1 MTVHDLSNILR
12 GRHTEGPP
20 PGNGEKAAAKG
31 KKSLSPIDFI
41 IFIILPLLIGM
52 FMYAWMSASLHSYME
67 SLVEKQALLLEQLAS
82 QRIRSRKDELKSV
95 TEYLRD
101 GRVAESEMGAAVGRL
116 LDNPTQINIG
126 ILRQDGTPVSGHPL
140 RSSEYPAIQAAFR
153 GNSTVRY
160 RRGEGLLFT
169 SPIYNNG
176 EVRYALYEFF
186 DEKAMFDSFTD
197 EFFRDQGEIMIA
209 DVEQHII
216 MPFSGSRTEKD
227 AYFSQP
233 SVIKAFSKLE
243 ENMKTSKVA
252 AIYRKGDGSEDFIF
266 VVNMEEK
273 NMYLVGILPHKV
285 VAEGIT
291 NLSDLVLI
299 VFAIVILL
307 LMLGTFRVVNANAK
321 ARESDALREA
331 KLAAEEASKAKS
343 NFLANMSHELRTP
356 INAIMGFNEMILREA
371 DDHLTRERAL
381 DVQSA
386 AQILLG
392 LINDVLDFSKIES
405 GNLNILNSEYS
416 LPLLIRDLALLSE
429 NRARAKSLD
438 FEIAIQPNLPIGLYG
453 DDSRLRQVLTNLLTN
468 AVKYTPRGIVTLKIS
483 GDRKDA
489 ETECLHFEVIDT
501 GTGIKPENLEKMFLP
516 YSRVEEHRNR
526 NVEGTGLGLAIVINL
541 LRLMGSELQV
551 KSDYGKGSNFH
562 FDLDQKIMNHE
573 PVGDIHE
580 RLSNMV
586 QEYKHRVNFTAPQA
600 KILMVDDNSM
610 NRKIFENLLKP
621 IKSQIKTVSSGQKC
635 LECVQKEH
643 YDIIF
648 MDHLMPEMDGVETLQ
663 RLNTLEGN
671 LCSGS
676 PVIALTANAFTG
688 AEESYRSM
696 GFDGFLPKPI
706 ATDKLKNLIRNL
718 LPSEYLESAP
728 EDVRTVVSTPAPVS
742 EDLPE
747 IEGVNWEYATLRISD
762 TKLLMD
768 TLKDYYHSID
778 NEYREISKLAEHVDT
793 EDGLANYRT
802 RVHALKSTSAM
813 VGILSVSEIAKL
825 LEAAAMEGETGKI
838 SVMTPVLLEE
848 LIKFRERI
856 KPVVDETVSLGSGD
870 PALLAARLGL
880 LSAAMTEMNIGEADE
895 IMRQI
900 NSYSYEPDV
909 QTEVDQLGA
918 LAESLNYD
926 DALEL
931 IKKLKASIE
940 SSFT

>member
-1 MTVHDLSNILR
+1 MILHNVR
-12 GRHTEGPP
+12 NVLRRRHAEDPLP
-20 PGNGEKAAAKG
+20 ENGGQAAAKE
-31 KKSLSPIDFI
+31 KKGLTPVDII
-41 IFIILPLLIGM
+41 IFIIMPLLIGI
-52 FMYAWMSASLHSYME
+52 FMYAWMLTSLHSYME
-67 SLVEKQALLLEQLAS
+67 MLVENQAQLLEQLAS
-82 QRIRSRKDELKSV
+82 QRINSRMDEIKSV

-101 GRVAESEMGAAVGRL
+101 GRVVESEMGAAAGRL

-169 SPIYNNG
+169 SPIYNSG
-176 EVRYALYEFF
+176 VVRYALYEFF
-186 DEKAMFDSFTD
+186 DEKAMFDRFTD
-197 EFFRDQGEIMIA
+197 DFFRDQGEIMIA
-209 DVEQHII
+209 DEEQRII
-216 MPFSGSRTEKD
+216 MPFSGSKTEQD

-233 SVIKAFSKLE
+233 SVVDAFTKLE
-243 ENMKTSKVA
+243 QRLEQTNASAVH
-252 AIYRKGDGSEDFIF
+252 RKGEGSEDFIF
-266 VVNMEEK
+266 IVQMEQK
-273 NMYLVGILPHKV
+273 NMYLVGILPYEV
-285 VAEGIT
+285 VAEGVT

-299 VFAIVILL
+299 VFAIVIILL
-307 LMLGTFRVVNANAK
+307 TLGTFRVVDANAK

-356 INAIMGFNEMILREA
+356 INAIMGFNEMILRE
-371 DDHLTRERAL
+371 DEDPLTRERAL
-381 DVQSA
+381 DVQSG

-405 GNLNILNSEYS
+405 GNLNILNAEYS

-438 FEIAIQPNLPIGLYG
+438 FEIMIEPDLPIGLYG

-468 AVKYTPRGIVTLKIS
+468 AVKYTPRGTVTLKIS
-483 GDRKDA
+483 GEQKDG

-501 GTGIKPENLEKMFLP
+501 GTGIKPENLEKMFVP

-526 NVEGTGLGLAIVINL
+526 NVEGTGLGLSIVINL

-551 KSDYGKGSNFH
+551 ESEYGKGSNFH
-562 FDLDQKIMNHE
+562 FYLDQKIIDPE

-586 QEYKHRVNFTAPQA
+586 QEYKHRVHFTAPQA
-600 KILMVDDNSM
+600 KLLMVDDNSM
-610 NRKIFENLLKP
+610 NRKIFVNLLKP
-621 IKSQIKTVSSGQKC
+621 IKSHVETVSSGQKC

-643 YDIIF
+643 FDIIF

-663 RLNTLEGN
+663 RLRSLEGN
-671 LCSGS
+671 LSAGS

-688 AEESYRSM
+688 AEELYKGM

-706 ATDKLKNLIRNL
+706 ATDKLENLIGNL

-728 EDVRTVVSTPAPVS
+728 EEVGNIISVPTPVT
-742 EDLPE
+742 EELPE
-747 IEGVNWEYATLRISD
+747 IEGVNWEYATLRIKD
-762 TKLLMD
+762 TELLMD
-768 TLKDYYHSID
+768 TLKDYYRNID
-778 NEYREISKLAEHVDT
+778 NEYREISSLSEQICTD
-793 EDGLANYRT
+793 EGLTGYRI

-825 LEAAAMEGETGKI
+825 LEAAAREGDTGRI
-838 SVMTPVLLEE
+838 SAMTPVLLEE
-848 LIKFRERI
+848 IMKFKERI
-856 KPVVDETVSLGSGD
+856 KPVVDETVDLGSGD
-870 PALLAARLGL
+870 PALLAARLGML
-880 LSAAMTEMNIGEADE
+880 CASMQEMDISGTDE
-895 IMRQI
+895 LMQQI
-900 NSYSYEPDV
+900 SSYSYEPDI
-909 QTEVDQLGA
+909 QKEIDQLTA
-918 LAESLNYD
+918 LAEGLSYD
-926 DALEL
+926 DALQLAE
-931 IKKLKASIE
+931 KLKASIE